1 MTISNEML
9 GAAKIKVLGV
19 GGGGC
24 NAITRMYKQRI
35 VGVEYLALNTDA
47 QSLLSMEIPDSIR
60 IGEKLTKGQGVG
72 GDPKKGGERRKGQK
86 TIKVKT
92 KAENM
97 IKLKDL
103 VKENTVSMGKVY
115 SNPYANS
122 FKSPK
127 QIQEQDEPEHFG
139 GGENIDIL
147 GFQTEHF
154 DICKSAVILYNKL
167 KEQDLN
173 DTAKELV
180 IDSAKDLDHIFEM
193 EKQVVK
199 GEKIDHDAIEHAVE
213 LTNIIS
219 YKLGRVGELINDDF
233 ERDTNF
239 IKLHV
244 MEIINRSK

>member
-1 MTISNEML
+1 MKL
-9 GAAKIKVLGV
+9 K
-19 GGGGC
+19 
-24 NAITRMYKQRI
+24 
-35 VGVEYLALNTDA
+35 
-47 QSLLSMEIPDSIR
+47 SLLQETKVWER
-60 IGEKLTKGQGVG
+60 KFGESLPTLE
-72 GDPKKGGERRKGQK
+72 D
-86 TIKVKT
+86 TT
-92 KAENM
+92 KAF
-97 IKLKDL
+97 KLK
-103 VKENTVSMGKVY
+103 K
-115 SNPYANS
+115 
-122 FKSPK
+122 
-127 QIQEQDEPEHFG
+127 EQDEKDKPEHFG

-147 GFQTEHF
+147 GYQTKHY
-154 DICKSAVILYNKL
+154 DICRSAVILYNKL
-167 KEQDLN
+167 KEKSN
-173 DTAKELV
+173 DKSKQLI